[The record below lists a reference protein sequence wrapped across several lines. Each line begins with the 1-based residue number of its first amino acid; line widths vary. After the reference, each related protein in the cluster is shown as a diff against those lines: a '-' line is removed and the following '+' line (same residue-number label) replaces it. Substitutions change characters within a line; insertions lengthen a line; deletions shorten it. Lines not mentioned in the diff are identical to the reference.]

1 MMNFAQ
7 LKFFLTGLTFLLMLN
22 ACSDDNTST
31 EAPPATIEITELTP
45 ETDKVSFRL
54 IPTNAVSM
62 AYKIEIEGEE
72 ADADFVSIESS
83 EEKTVEITD
92 LTPETAYKLTA
103 IAYNA
108 DQRPSTPATEIFT
121 TPKKPTAPDPDKAT
135 ISIAEVNVSY
145 NSVTFTLKTAN
156 ATRFGYK
163 VDVPDGTAD
172 LTLVNNSE
180 GGTYT
185 VDNLQEEAD
194 YLITAVAYD
203 ENGQATA
210 PVTYA
215 FKTEA
220 LPTGPA
226 AVSIEEVAT
235 SHSSIRFT
243 LKLENTVR
251 IAYKVDVPDGTAE
264 MTVVEKPQQS
274 TFLVGSLQAET
285 DYVLTVVAYNGKD
298 EPSEPATH
306 SFTTPA
312 YTAFAR
318 IDAVATAHGIYLKAE
333 VDNGKYP
340 LYFLK
345 IFDPD
350 LTESSA
356 DFGEHFKV
364 DSREQFI
371 HYLEVASLTAGLKTA
386 SFEEWNKTLLSTR
399 SQQVL
404 LYAAP
409 VVRQGLDVVCEDFGE
424 IIEIPLTIPAR
435 DELGAG
441 QAAVTLGEPQVTG
454 KELEIALTR
463 QNGVVS
469 YYAGYATKSD
479 VEAAGTPEQFVQAA
493 LDAKL
498 YDYDIT
504 TAFQSTWKTDRLSPG
519 SEYYF
524 FSFAYDAEGK
534 LGPLQYKEFRT
545 EAAGT
550 DYDTSLTVDITLKAS
565 SFTSATFSVKRNGF
579 EKGLYNFITKA
590 DFDRKYG
597 GDVDAYVQRELI
609 GQESSYPITLYSDN
623 DIESTR
629 LAYDTEYVLIA
640 LPEADNEDRY
650 GLPTKVEFKTLGYEA
665 TGSATATIAVN
676 SITDNYGI
684 SFYASV
690 TVTPGAGCT
699 GYYYAMIEKTAYD
712 AAGNLGETICKQNGV
727 KYRAATEGATFS
739 TDYYFA
745 ESYLVLIPVD
755 NDGKMSAPVTS
766 ELLTTSA
773 K

>member
-1 MMNFAQ
+1 M
-7 LKFFLTGLTFLLMLN
+7 LSRWLTRSRSRGGG
-22 ACSDDNTST
+22 D
-31 EAPPATIEITELTP
+31 
-45 ETDKVSFRL
+45 
-54 IPTNAVSM
+54 
-62 AYKIEIEGEE
+62 
-72 ADADFVSIESS
+72 DADFVSIESS

-92 LTPETAYKLTA
+92 LTPETSYKLTA

-108 DQRPSTPATEIFT
+108 DQRPSNPATATFT
-121 TPKKPTAPDPDKAT
+121 TPEKPTTPDPDKAT
-135 ISIAEVNVSY
+135 ISIEEVKATY

-156 ATRFGYK
+156 AARFGYK
-163 VDVPDGTAD
+163 VDVPDGTAE
-172 LTLVNNSE
+172 LTFVNGSE

-185 VDNLQEEAD
+185 TDNLEAATD
-194 YLITAVAYD
+194 YQITAVAYD
-203 ENGQATA
+203 ENGQAA
-210 PVTYA
+210 DPVTHA

-226 AVSIEEVAT
+226 VVSIEEVAT
-235 SHSSIRFT
+235 THSSIRFT
-243 LKLENTVR
+243 LKLDNAVR

-318 IDAVATAHGIYLKAE
+318 IDAVATAHGIYLKAD
-333 VDNGKYP
+333 VDTGKFP

-356 DFGEHFKV
+356 DFEEHFKV

-409 VVRQGLDVVCEDFGE
+409 VVRQGVDVVCEDYGE

-441 QAAVTLGEPQVTG
+441 QAAVTLGEPQVAG
-454 KELEIALTR
+454 KELEIALTK
-463 QNGVVS
+463 QDGVVS

-479 VEAAGTPEQFVQAA
+479 VEAAGT
-493 LDAKL
+493 
-498 YDYDIT
+498 
-504 TAFQSTWKTDRLSPG
+504 
-519 SEYYF
+519 
-524 FSFAYDAEGK
+524 
-534 LGPLQYKEFRT
+534 
-545 EAAGT
+545 
-550 DYDTSLTVDITLKAS
+550 DYDTSLTVDIALKTA

-579 EKGLYNFITKA
+579 EKAYYNFITKA

-597 GDVDAYVQRELI
+597 GNADTYVQRELI
-609 GQESSYPITLYSDN
+609 GKESGYPITLYSDN
-623 DIESTR
+623 DINGSR
-629 LAYDTEYVLIA
+629 LAYDTQYVLIA

-650 GLPTKVEFKTLGYEA
+650 GVPTVVEFETLGYEA

-676 SITDNYGI
+676 SITDNYGV

-690 TVTPGAGCT
+690 TVTPGADCA

-712 AAGNLGETICKQNGV
+712 AAANLGETICKQNGV
-727 KYRAATEGATFS
+727 KYRAATEDTTFS

-755 NDGKMSAPVTS
+755 NNGKMSAPVTS